1 MAFSQMWRVLQPNG
15 LLLMAFHLG
24 DEIVRPPEL
33 WGVPVT
39 MNFYLHSPDNV

>member
-1 MAFSQMWRVLQPNG
+1 
-15 LLLMAFHLG
+15 MAFHLG